1 MKGIAPQDWPRS
13 VTTAATLLGCVLVG
27 TILYW
32 AQVVLMP
39 VVLATLLA
47 FLLSPL
53 VTRMH
58 RWGVPRVPGVVLV
71 VVVAASLIGV
81 ISYVVGMQVNELAG
95 QLPQYRQNIKDKL
108 ADIRAQIRGGAIEE
122 LQSTVEEVQE
132 ELDKE
137 EEERAEAKP
146 AAADTD
152 REREEEP
159 VPVRIKAERSALS
172 FDAGMFRPLLEGLAS
187 AGLVIVLVIFMLIHR
202 EDLRNRVV
210 SIAGESSLAITTKA
224 LDEAGRRISRYLLMQ
239 FIINVTYGIAAGV
252 GLFLIGIPYAALWG
266 LSAAVLRYIPYLGPW
281 LAALLPIGVSL
292 ITFPGWTTVLTVVGL
307 FIVLEL
313 VSNNVM
319 EPWLYGQSVG
329 LTAVAVIVAA
339 VFWAWIWGPV
349 GLILSTPM
357 TACLVVLGKY
367 IPALSFLDRLLGE
380 RPAIN
385 EDAWLY
391 QRLLASDEDEA
402 TEIAEDY
409 AAEHSLEEA
418 FDDLLLPVLHL
429 AQRDRIQGKIS
440 DKDESFVVE
449 AVEDILDEFSEKIA
463 GSADHA
469 GGEDALPA
477 TRPAPL
483 VLGFPVRDMA
493 DELALQMVREVIDPK
508 LCEFQILSRGMLIA
522 EKIAAIAE
530 RKPACVCL
538 VSVPPGDLRQLR
550 QLFKRL
556 RTDVPE
562 VRILVARMWRQ
573 GLSTK
578 TREFLKTGGADRVF
592 VTVAELRSALVPLL
606 QFCRHEEA
614 SPRHE
619 QAVIPAYE
627 S

>member
-1 MKGIAPQDWPRS
+1 MKGISLHDWPRS
-13 VTTAATLLGCVLVG
+13 VTTAAALLCFVLVG
-27 TILYW
+27 AILYW

-39 VVLATLLA
+39 IVLAMLVT

-53 VTRMH
+53 VTRLH
-58 RWGVPRVPGVVLV
+58 RWGLPRVPAVVLV
-71 VVVAASLIGV
+71 VVVAAGLIGA
-81 ISYVVGMQVNELAG
+81 ISYVVGMQVKELAG

-108 ADIRAQIRGGAIEE
+108 ADIRAQVRGGAIEE
-122 LQSTVEEVQE
+122 LQSTVEEVQK
-132 ELDKE
+132 ELEKE
-137 EEERAEAKP
+137 EEQNGQTPAE
-146 AAADTD
+146 TGS
-152 REREEEP
+152 EREEEP
-159 VPVRIKAERSALS
+159 VPVRIKAEESPLA
-172 FDAGMFRPLLEGLAS
+172 FDAGMFRPLLEGLAG
-187 AGLVIVLVIFMLIHR
+187 AGLVVVLVIFMLIHR
-202 EDLRNRVV
+202 EDLRNRLV

-239 FIINVTYGIAAGV
+239 FIINMTYGIAAGL
-252 GLFLIGIPYAALWG
+252 GLFLVGVPYAALWG

-292 ITFPGWTTVLTVVGL
+292 ITFPGWTTVLMVVGL

-319 EPWLYGQSVG
+319 EPWLYGHSVG

-402 TEIAEDY
+402 TEIAVDY
-409 AAEHSLEEA
+409 AVAHSLEEA

-440 DKDESFVVE
+440 EEDEKFVME
-449 AVEDILDEFSEKIA
+449 AIDDILDEFSERTA
-463 GSADHA
+463 GADD
-469 GGEDALPA
+469 GGDKDLPSHPPG
-477 TRPAPL
+477 TDPL

-493 DELALQMVREVIDPK
+493 DELALRMVREVIDPG
-508 LCEFQILSRGMLIA
+508 LCEFEILSRGMLIA
-522 EKIAAIAE
+522 EKIAAVAE

-538 VSVPPGDLRQLR
+538 LSVPPGDLRQLR
-550 QLFKRL
+550 QLYKRL
-556 RTDVPE
+556 RADIPD
-562 VRILVARMWRQ
+562 VRILVARMRRQ
-573 GLSTK
+573 GMSTK

-592 VTVAELRSALVPLL
+592 GTVAELRSALVPLL
-606 QFCRHEEA
+606 QFCRHEEV
-614 SPRHE
+614 SPRDE
-619 QAVIPAYE
+619 PSAIPAFQTR
-627 S
+627 